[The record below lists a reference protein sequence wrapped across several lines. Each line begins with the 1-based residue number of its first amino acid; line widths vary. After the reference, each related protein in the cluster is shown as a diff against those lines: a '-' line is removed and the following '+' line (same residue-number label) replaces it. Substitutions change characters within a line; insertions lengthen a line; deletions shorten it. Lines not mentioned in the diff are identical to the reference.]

1 MAHTWALREHWR
13 WDEHTVWIVFCLEF
27 AATLTCRHDRGYINT
42 NISFGF
48 VLNDCA
54 SKKSQYV
61 SFSYHAFLMLHV
73 KCTER
78 PDILVLGMSVVTSL
92 PSSFIEN
99 MSSLPSCPENCMTGH
114 SGVLITSPFFSVK
127 KMISMHEYTCVFKSL
142 HEIAMYKRNI
152 P

>member
-1 MAHTWALREHWR
+1 
-13 WDEHTVWIVFCLEF
+13 
-27 AATLTCRHDRGYINT
+27 
-42 NISFGF
+42 
-48 VLNDCA
+48 
-54 SKKSQYV
+54 
-61 SFSYHAFLMLHV
+61 MLHV